1 MRNDVQMLELLL
13 KKNRGTSFQPI
24 DLRSADFAEGT
35 LSLTLALHPKPNPS
49 PKPEPSPKPKP
60 SP

>member
-13 KKNRGTSFQPI
+13 KKNRGTSFQPV

-35 LSLTLALHPKPNPS
+35 LSLSLALS
-49 PKPEPSPKPKP
+49 LT
-60 SP
+60 